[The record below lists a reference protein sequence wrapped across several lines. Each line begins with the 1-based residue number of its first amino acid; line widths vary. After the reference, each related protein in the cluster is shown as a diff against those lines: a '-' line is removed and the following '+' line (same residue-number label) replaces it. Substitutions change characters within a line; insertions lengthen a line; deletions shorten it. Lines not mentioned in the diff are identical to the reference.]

1 MCFGGRPSPSPPPL
15 PEARPTPPKPEKT
28 AERVVVG
35 SNRTKPA
42 PAKPKPNVT
51 GQQTTGDV
59 GSKRE
64 SQRGIRSKRLG
75 TAQLRIPLIKNNQ
88 GSSDLRY

>member
-51 GQQTTGDV
+51 GQQTTGET
-59 GSKRE
+59 GRKRTG
-64 SQRGIRSKRLG
+64 QRQQRAKRLG
-75 TAQLRIPLIKNNQ
+75 TSQLRIPLMKKNQ

>member
-1 MCFGGRPSPSPPPL
+1 MCFGGRPSPPPL
-15 PEARPTPPKPEKT
+15 PEPRPTPPKPEKT

-42 PAKPKPNVT
+42 PSRPKPNVT
-51 GQQTTGDV
+51 GQQTTGET
-59 GSKRE
+59 GRKRTG
-64 SQRGIRSKRLG
+64 QRQQRAKRLG
-75 TAQLRIPLIKNNQ
+75 TSQLRIPLMKKNQ